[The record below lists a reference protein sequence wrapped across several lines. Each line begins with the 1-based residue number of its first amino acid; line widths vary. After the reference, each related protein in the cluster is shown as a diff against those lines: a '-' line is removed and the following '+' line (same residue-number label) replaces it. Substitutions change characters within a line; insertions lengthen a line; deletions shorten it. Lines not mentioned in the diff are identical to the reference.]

1 MKWHLN
7 NLIIL
12 LMNLMIQKEKNLELG
27 DKMNLETLKNEY
39 EKM

>member
-1 MKWHLN
+1 
-7 NLIIL
+7 
-12 LMNLMIQKEKNLELG
+12 MNLMIQKEKNLELG